1 MQEYFSLFQNSNTEF
16 LVAHNNH
23 NTIIPIPHL
32 HSQYE
37 IYYNIS
43 GGDYYLINDRFISVK
58 PYDLVIIPK
67 LQIHKSIRSLK
78 SDYNAYVV
86 NFSDNIINTLL
97 TLPMLGDI
105 DMKPLP
111 FIDLSQIG
119 ITLPYKIHL
128 NILEHETLVS
138 LFEKCRTSEQSCD
151 NLSTLI
157 HFIEILKFINEHF
170 KGATITDLRRCDP
183 TRHSDKVLQYIE
195 QHLTEDIS
203 STCIS
208 DSLFIN
214 RTHLL
219 ETFKAETGIT
229 LHNYITLRRLAE
241 AQKMLYEGF
250 TIKDT
255 VQKCGFKNTSHFTKT
270 FRQKLGY
277 TPGFFQKNKFLP
289 YKHNKNI

>member
-1 MQEYFSLFQNSNTEF
+1 MQEYLSLFQNSNTEF
-16 LVAHNNH
+16 LVAHNTRNSM
-23 NTIIPIPHL
+23 IPIPHL
-32 HSQYE
+32 HPQFE

-43 GGDYYLINDRFISVK
+43 GGDSYFINDRFISVK

-86 NFSDNIINTLL
+86 NFTDNIINTVLN
-97 TLPMLGDI
+97 LPMLGNI
-105 DMKPLP
+105 DMEPLP
-111 FIDLSQIG
+111 FIDLSQVG

-128 NILEHETLVS
+128 SIHEHESLVS
-138 LFEKCRTSEQSCD
+138 LLEKCRTSEQACD

-170 KGATITDLRRCDP
+170 KGTTITTSNNFEP

-203 STCIS
+203 STS
-208 DSLFIN
+208 VADSLFIN

-219 ETFKAETGIT
+219 ETFKSETGIT
-229 LHNYITLRRLAE
+229 LHSYLTLRRLAE

-277 TPGFFQKNKFLP
+277 TPGFFQKNKFLS
-289 YKHNKNI
+289 YKHIGNI